1 MANVLTIAEQREG
14 SLKKVSL
21 EGLAVARQLADASGG
36 TVTAVVVGAG
46 VAGLAQTLGAHGADK
61 VVVVDHPALQL
72 YSNDGYTAAVTQAI
86 QASNPDIVL
95 AGHTALGRDLV
106 PRVAARLDAGLAT
119 DCTEISLGADG
130 RMLAMRP
137 VYSGKAYEQIAVT
150 SNPQLATIRPNSFKA
165 READASRTAQVET
178 LAVTLDAGA
187 LASKVVEVRRSAG
200 AKVDLTEANI
210 IVSGGRAMK
219 AAENFKILWDL
230 SDAIGEGCTVGA
242 SRAAVDSG
250 FAPHNM
256 QVGQTGKV
264 VNPSLYLAFGIS
276 GAIQHLAGMRTS
288 KVIVAVNKDPDAP
301 IFQKADYGIVG
312 DLFQLVP
319 AVTDAVK
326 KLKAEG

>member
-21 EGLAVARQLADASGG
+21 EGIAVARQLADASGG
-36 TVTAVVVGAG
+36 TVTTVVIGAG
-46 VAGLAQTLGAHGADK
+46 VAGLATTLGAHGADK
-61 VVVVDHPALQL
+61 VLVVEHPSLQL
-72 YSNDGYTAAVTQAI
+72 YTTDGYAASVAAAIAEVT
-86 QASNPDIVL
+86 PDIVL
-95 AGHTALGRDLV
+95 AGHTSLGRDLV

-119 DCTEISLGADG
+119 DCTDITLGGDG
-130 RMLAMRP
+130 RMLATRP
-137 VYSGKAYEQIAVT
+137 VYSGKAYEQVSIS
-150 SNPQLATIRPNSFKA
+150 SNPQFATIRPNSFKA
-165 READASRTAQVET
+165 READASRSAAVSN
-178 LAVTLDAGA
+178 LAVALDPSAYGA
-187 LASKVVEVRRSAG
+187 KAVEVKRSAG
-200 AKVDLTEANI
+200 AKVDLTEATI

-219 AAENFKILWDL
+219 AADNFKILWEL
-230 SDAIGEGCTVGA
+230 SEAIGEGCTVGA

-301 IFQKADYGIVG
+301 MFQKADYGIVG
-312 DLFQLVP
+312 DLFQIVP
-319 AVTDAVK
+319 AVTEAVK
-326 KLKAEG
+326 KIKAEG

>member
-21 EGLAVARQLADASGG
+21 EALAVARQLADASGG
-36 TVTAVVVGAG
+36 SVTTVLVGAG
-46 VAGLAQTLGAHGADK
+46 VAGLAATLGSYGADK
-61 VVVVDHPALQL
+61 VLVVEDASLQL
-72 YSNDGYTAAVTQAI
+72 YTTDGYAAGVSAAI
-86 QASNPDIVL
+86 SEVKPDIVL
-95 AGHTALGRDLV
+95 AGHTSMGRDLV
-106 PRVAARLDAGLAT
+106 PRVAARFDAGLAT
-119 DCTEISLGADG
+119 DCTDISLGGDG
-130 RMLAMRP
+130 RMLATRP
-137 VYSGKAYEQIAVT
+137 VYSGKAYEQVAI
-150 SNPQLATIRPNSFKA
+150 SSDPQFATIRPNSYKA
-165 READASRTAQVET
+165 RDADASRSA
-178 LAVTLDAGA
+178 AVSAVSVALDASNYGA
-187 LASKVVEVRRSAG
+187 KVVEVKRSAG

-219 AAENFKILWDL
+219 AADNFKILWEL

-301 IFQKADYGIVG
+301 MFQKADYGIVG
-312 DLFQLVP
+312 DLFQIVP
-319 AVTDAVK
+319 AVTEAVK
-326 KLKAEG
+326 KIKAEG

>member
-1 MANVLTIAEQREG
+1 MTNVLTIAEQREG

-21 EGLAVARQLADASGG
+21 EGIAVARQLADASGG
-36 TVTAVVVGAG
+36 SVTTVVIGAS
-46 VAGLAQTLGAHGADK
+46 VAGLASTLGAHGADK
-61 VVVVDHPALQL
+61 VLVVEHPSLQF
-72 YSNDGYTAAVTQAI
+72 YTTDGYAAAVTAAI
-86 QASNPDIVL
+86 QEAKPDIVL
-95 AGHTALGRDLV
+95 AGHTSLGRDLV

-119 DCTEISLGADG
+119 DCTDITLGGDG
-130 RMLAMRP
+130 RMLATRP
-137 VYSGKAYEQIAVT
+137 VYSGKAYEQVAVSSDT
-150 SNPQLATIRPNSFKA
+150 QFATIRPNSFKA
-165 READASRTAQVET
+165 RDADAGRSAAVST
-178 LAVTLDAGA
+178 LSVALDPASFGA
-187 LASKVVEVRRSAG
+187 KAVEVKRSAG
-200 AKVDLTEANI
+200 AKVDLTEATI

-230 SDAIGEGCTVGA
+230 SEAIGEGSTVGA

-301 IFQKADYGIVG
+301 MFQKADYGIVG
-312 DLFQLVP
+312 DLFQIVP
-319 AVTDAVK
+319 AVTEAVK